1 MLLLAAAC
9 NTAQTNFVLSASD
22 FKSKLDQTSGAQLV
36 DVRTSEEFNGGHI
49 ANALNYDWNGSDFQT
64 QTAKLDKSKPV
75 FVYCLSGKRS
85 AAAATQLRSEGFT
98 VYELDGGMLK
108 WRAAN
113 LPEVKVESITTD
125 KKEMTIDDFN
135 ALLNTDKTVL
145 IDVFATWCGPCKI
158 LSPRLDEI
166 ANEDSS
172 TVTVIRIDAD
182 ENKTICDY
190 LKVDAL
196 PTLFVYKNQ
205 KLKWRNV
212 GLVDKAEILKHLQ

>member
-1 MLLLAAAC
+1 ML
-9 NTAQTNFVLSASD
+9 F
-22 FKSKLDQTSGAQLV
+22 
-36 DVRTSEEFNGGHI
+36 
-49 ANALNYDWNGSDFQT
+49 
-64 QTAKLDKSKPV
+64 
-75 FVYCLSGKRS
+75 RS
-85 AAAATQLRSEGFT
+85 
-98 VYELDGGMLK
+98 
-108 WRAAN
+108 
-113 LPEVKVESITTD
+113 
-125 KKEMTIDDFN
+125 TIDDFN

-166 ANEDSS
+166 ANENSS

-182 ENKTICDY
+182 ENKMICDY

-212 GLVDKAEILKHLQ
+212 GLVDKAEILKHL